1 MNRRPIHEKP
11 AIPPEARILLSCR
24 FVCGIDLWR
33 RIGFWLLSSSSAQ
46 SEFRPSGGLGRQ
58 VIEFFVCLALAVI
71 LFKAFLIE
79 GYVITTGSMAPTL
92 LGYHKQI
99 NCPSCSYE
107 FALGISNG
115 QAPERAVC
123 PNCDFAGIET
133 SSLMFNDGDQVLVS
147 KSTYSVRWPKRWEVA
162 VFRNP
167 NDTSEAYVKRIV
179 GLPGEQIQVRRGD
192 VFVNGQIARKS
203 LDVQRGLRILVHDHA
218 HQPVA
223 NESADW
229 QPRWTGEQ
237 PWWQPRAVGFAVDT
251 RPEKDRAAQWAWL
264 TYRHW
269 IRRGGKHST
278 RLKLAQWP
286 AAAPFPSPSFDP
298 VDFDEKSSE
307 LVCRGAMT
315 DETRER
321 LVGTSKERKFQAA
334 IEQLHTES
342 HIAPLTDFYAYN
354 RQIPGNGDSAVVRDL
369 MVVTK
374 VDFKAGQGEFR
385 IEMNDGSEVY
395 AWVFDTRQQ
404 QIRLH
409 MRGSSAPVRTAP
421 LPAKFARETA
431 LLEMSLFDRQ
441 VMCAVDGDLVF
452 EPWELPPAPRGKP
465 APRRQVRLGANG
477 IRLHVLSLQV
487 FRDVYYTA
495 DGNADMKTWEL
506 SNQANQEEFF
516 VLGDNSPISVDS
528 RLWGPE
534 IVLTSQLLMGKP
546 FLVHLPSR
554 TAQLKL
560 GNWQGRL
567 RVPDFSRI
575 RYIR

>member
-1 MNRRPIHEKP
+1 M
-11 AIPPEARILLSCR
+11 L
-24 FVCGIDLWR
+24 
-33 RIGFWLLSSSSAQ
+33 SSSAQ
-46 SEFRPSGGLGRQ
+46 SESRPAGGPSRQ
-58 VIEFFVCLALAVI
+58 VIEFFVCLSLAVI

-92 LGYHKQI
+92 LGYHKQVV
-99 NCPSCSYE
+99 CPSCSYE

-115 QAPERAVC
+115 QAPARAVC

-133 SSLMFNDGDQVLVS
+133 GSLMSNDGDQVLVN
-147 KSTYSVRWPKRWEVA
+147 KSTFNWRWPRRWEVA

-203 LDVQRGLRILVHDHA
+203 LAVQRGLRILVHDHA

-223 NESADW
+223 NESDDW
-229 QPRWTGEQ
+229 QPRWIGDQ
-237 PWWQPRAVGFAVDT
+237 PWWQPRSAGFAVDT

-269 IRRGGKHST
+269 IRRGGKYAT
-278 RLKLAQWP
+278 RLKLEHWP
-286 AAAPFPSPSFDP
+286 SSAPLPSPSFDP
-298 VDFDEKSSE
+298 VYYDEKSSD

-315 DETRER
+315 DETRQR
-321 LVGTSKERKFQAA
+321 LRGASKDRKFQTA
-334 IEQLHTES
+334 IEQLYTES

-369 MVVTK
+369 MVATR

-385 IEMNDGSEVY
+385 IEMNDGVDVY

-404 QIRLH
+404 QVRLH
-409 MRGSSAPVRTAP
+409 LRGSAAPVRTAP
-421 LPAKFARETA
+421 LPAKFARETV

-441 VMCAVDGDLVF
+441 VLCVIDGSVLF
-452 EPWELPPAPRGKP
+452 EPWELPPAPRGKT
-465 APRRQVRLGANG
+465 APRRQARLGANG
-477 IRLHVLSLQV
+477 VRLHILSLELY
-487 FRDVYYTA
+487 RDVYYTA
-495 DGNADMKTWEL
+495 DGNADTKTWEL
-506 SNQANQEEFF
+506 ADQSDHEEFF

-528 RLWGPE
+528 RLWAPE
-534 IVLTSQLLMGKP
+534 VVLTSQLFMGQP
-546 FLVHLPSR
+546 FMVHLPSR

>member
-1 MNRRPIHEKP
+1 M
-11 AIPPEARILLSCR
+11 
-24 FVCGIDLWR
+24 
-33 RIGFWLLSSSSAQ
+33 
-46 SEFRPSGGLGRQ
+46 GRQ
-58 VIEFFVCLALAVI
+58 VLEFFVCLAVAVI

-99 NCPSCSYE
+99 VCPSCSYE
-107 FALGISNG
+107 FSLGISNG
-115 QAPERAVC
+115 QAPARAVC

-133 SSLMFNDGDQVLVS
+133 SSLLSNDGDQVLVI
-147 KSTYSVRWPKRWEVA
+147 KSAYEFRWPRRWEVA

-167 NDTSEAYVKRIV
+167 SNTNEAYVKRVV
-179 GLPGEQIQVRRGD
+179 GLPGEEIQVRRGD
-192 VFVNGQIARKS
+192 VYVNGEIARKS

-218 HQPVA
+218 HQPIA
-223 NESADW
+223 NESDDW
-229 QPRWTGEQ
+229 QPRWLGDQ
-237 PWWQPRAVGFAVDT
+237 PWWQPRAAGFAVDT
-251 RPEKDRAAQWAWL
+251 RAEKDRPAQWAWL

-269 IRRGGKHST
+269 IRRGGKHT
-278 RLKLAQWP
+278 TKLKLAQWP
-286 AAAPFPSPSFDP
+286 SNVIMPSASFDP
-298 VDFDEKSSE
+298 VYYDEKTSE

-315 DETRER
+315 QETREGLR
-321 LVGTSKERKFQAA
+321 SSSKDRKFQAA
-334 IEQLHTES
+334 IEQLYTES

-354 RQIPGNGDSAVVRDL
+354 RQIPGNGDSAIVRDL
-369 MVVTK
+369 MLATT

-404 QIRLH
+404 QVRLH
-409 MRGSSAPVRTAP
+409 LRGSSAAVRTAP
-421 LPAKFARETA
+421 LPAKFTKETV

-441 VMCAVDGDLVF
+441 VMCVLDGKQVF
-452 EPWELPPAPRGKP
+452 EPWELPPSPRGKT

-477 IRLHVLSLQV
+477 VRLHVLSLEL

-495 DGNADMKTWEL
+495 DGGAETKTWEL
-506 SNQANQEEFF
+506 SDRPERQEFF
-516 VLGDNSPISVDS
+516 VLGDNSPVSVDT
-528 RLWGPE
+528 RLWHPDV
-534 IVLTSQLLMGKP
+534 VLISQLFMGKP

-560 GNWQGRL
+560 GNWQSRL